1 MVADAELRPILD
13 QLRQAL
19 PPAHAA
25 MEEVR
30 RRLEICWPRKPSLN
44 ALDAEAHDLCKAA
57 MQLVVAGGRSTW
69 GASPMLI
76 TAGKDTLSAFGV
88 QSSDPFD
95 VASWEWNPQSV
106 DSEAPSHLAMSAA
119 TLLHEALSNAEEC
132 NREIGRL
139 LDDIGRLA
147 PAESWLP
154 EWSVDHATAYIA
166 GVRWR
171 SSRPP
176 QPPHEYTIR
185 DWRPDLQRLFLAFA
199 QLIQTRGVLKTWG
212 DTIHAYLELDGL
224 EYWTM
229 GARVPET
236 TVINRASTR
245 APNAAQPLPPA
256 LDAKRL
262 RAVEYSLAY
271 RRNTASAGG
280 DTGIL
285 GERLRTLISP
295 GSGVSV

>member
-1 MVADAELRPILD
+1 MRGVSAAARGSWPRPDNSPTCKSRSAASTNPPLLAARVNSLAAAISCPAMVADAELRPILD

-176 QPPHEYTIR
+176 QPPLL
-185 DWRPDLQRLFLAFA
+185 PFFS
-199 QLIQTRGVLKTWG
+199 VLRF
-212 DTIHAYLELDGL
+212 D
-224 EYWTM
+224 
-229 GARVPET
+229 P
-236 TVINRASTR
+236 
-245 APNAAQPLPPA
+245 
-256 LDAKRL
+256 
-262 RAVEYSLAY
+262 
-271 RRNTASAGG
+271 
-280 DTGIL
+280 
-285 GERLRTLISP
+285 
-295 GSGVSV
+295 